1 MIYFCYA
8 IIKPTTVITESLK
21 VADKSEIHFGR
32 VTELLPRLLPE
43 CRVVVITDAN
53 IDRRYHALLQ
63 RYEYIMI
70 GTGETVKT
78 LHTVDTIYRRF
89 IEMGIDRSC
98 FVLGIGGGIVTD
110 VAGFVASTYMR
121 GLRFGFVSTTL
132 LGQVDASVGGKNGVN
147 IDGYKNMVGTF
158 TQPQFVIC
166 DVEMLRTLPERE
178 FRAGMAEI
186 VKAGIIADRELFETV
201 EHSTLES
208 LREDER
214 LLDSIVMAAIK
225 VKADIVDR
233 DERESGERRKL
244 NLGHTFAHAIE
255 KCSSEMNHGE
265 AVAVGTVMISHM
277 AVKLGLLQA
286 EKADRIE
293 RAMERLGFRTSAPVE
308 TKKLLKAIAK
318 DKKSVA
324 DSIYLVLPTD
334 IGHCEVRK
342 MHIDE
347 IAACTE

>member
-21 VADKSEIHFGR
+21 VADKSEIYFGR

-324 DSIYLVLPTD
+324 DSIYLVLPID

>member
-21 VADKSEIHFGR
+21 VADESEIHFGR

-324 DSIYLVLPTD
+324 DSIYLVLPID